1 MVQIAFLV
9 SFAYNIPQWVWVD
22 DVLNNSTLEREKMSK
37 FVEKLK
43 RVYSGPT
50 HSIGF
55 RKSAEAESPPLLLIA
70 NLAGTSPAEAKA
82 MAAEIDTAIVGSG
95 DVNAKSFGQLAKV
108 LGDVPLGLL
117 IESTD
122 KGEIAEFIQFG
133 SDFVVFNLKVPFEA
147 VNKENV
153 GKILK
158 IESSLDQ
165 GLVGCINGL
174 PLVVDGVMVAAE
186 EPLITIE
193 VLLAS
198 QRVAGILDKPLLMTL
213 GTLPTKDELQAL
225 YEAGVNGLVLPP
237 KLTVDMFSDLRKLV
251 AELSTTVKR
260 RARRAALLPR
270 VGGEPEAEASEEE
283 EEF

>member
-1 MVQIAFLV
+1 
-9 SFAYNIPQWVWVD
+9 
-22 DVLNNSTLEREKMSK
+22 MSK

-43 RVYSGPT
+43 RVYLGPA

-55 RKSAEAESPPLLLIA
+55 RKSAEAESLPLLLIA

-82 MAAEIDTAIVGSG
+82 MAAEIDAAIVGSG

-108 LGDVPLGLL
+108 LGDIPLGLL

-122 KGEIAEFIQFG
+122 KGEIAELIQFG
-133 SDFVVFNLKVPFEA
+133 SDFVVFNLKVPFGA
-147 VNKENV
+147 VNKENI

-165 GLVGCINGL
+165 GLVGCINRL
-174 PLVVDGVMVAAE
+174 PLVVDGVMVAEE

-198 QRVAGILDKPLLMTL
+198 QRVAGILDKPLLMSL